1 MKKRNFLFF
10 LAAPLLLVSCGGNS
24 EEVIPTGETVPETE
38 VSTHF
43 KKATESLGS
52 ADAVGMKLELSG
64 KGVTEMK
71 SMTGDS
77 TLTMTTN
84 STIDAS
90 LKAGVK
96 GLRAPKAQDIK
107 GSVSG
112 NLGMDSK
119 TTISTDGSDKSSSE
133 SSMKANLKAA
143 AYVDG
148 GYVYFDV
155 GDLGPYLEI
164 IGSITGENITADAN
178 LKGKFS
184 FLKDADYPNPIPT
197 FLEEIEWD
205 EVVAQ
210 AKDTF
215 SEELDTIKT
224 KAGDYAY
231 VFKGDSSKIFGVSS
245 TDEVSTNISGEVTFS
260 ISFNDLGLTALGFK
274 TNTEISTS
282 AGGIETKFSMDLS
295 AKASFFY
302 GDNVTVED
310 VPNPSSFTEMK

>member
-1 MKKRNFLFF
+1 MKKRNFLFL

-43 KKATESLGS
+43 KKATESVAS
-52 ADAVGMKLELSG
+52 ADAVGMNLELNG
-64 KGVTEMK
+64 KSAMEMK
-71 SMTGDS
+71 STTGGS

-84 STIDAS
+84 GTIDAS

-96 GLRAPKAQDIK
+96 GLRAPKAKDIK

-112 NLGMDSK
+112 NLGMDST
-119 TTISTDGSDKSSSE
+119 TTISTDGSDKSSTE
-133 SSMKANLKAA
+133 SSMKANVKAA

-155 GDLGPYLEI
+155 GDLGPFLEI
-164 IGSITGENITADAN
+164 ISSITGETITADAN
-178 LKGKFS
+178 LKGKYS

-197 FLEEIEWD
+197 FLEEIKWD
-205 EVVAQ
+205 EVVDQ
-210 AKDTF
+210 VKDTF
-215 SEELDTIKT
+215 SKELDTIKT

-231 VFKGDSSKIFGVSS
+231 VFKGDSSKIFGAGT
-245 TDEVSTNISGEVTFS
+245 TDEVSADISGEVTFS

-274 TNTEISTS
+274 TNTEISTK
-282 AGGIETKFSMDLS
+282 AGDIETKVSVDLS

-302 GDNVTVED
+302 GNNVTVED
-310 VPNPSSFTEMK
+310 VPNPTSFTEMK